1 MITPEGL
8 EDQLLGIV
16 VAQERPDLE
25 KQKNQLIIQSAEN
38 KRKLKEVEDQILQ
51 VLSDSKGNIL
61 EDEGAVNILQES
73 KVVSDDIQRKQQAA
87 EKTEKAIDDT
97 RVSYQPIAGA
107 NPKHHLLPLN
117 FLPESCAYHQALL
130 SAPLQPSEDYIKV

>member
-25 KQKNQLIIQSAEN
+25 KQKNQIIIQGAEN
-38 KRKLKEVEDQILQ
+38 KRKLKEIEDQILQ

-61 EDEGAVNILQES
+61 EDEGAVNVLQEA
-73 KVVSDDIQRKQQAA
+73 KVVSDDIQRKQKAA

-97 RVSYQPIAGA
+97 RVSYQPIAGTVPYRLHVLA
-107 NPKHHLLPLN
+107 
-117 FLPESCAYHQALL
+117 
-130 SAPLQPSEDYIKV
+130 